1 MPYLKTRVMGEAAY
15 WQGRSFGPLR
25 GWRFAR
31 QSEIV
36 WSDAQNMCSNSRLL
50 VVRIKDAYVYRDE
63 SVVISSDYRLIA
75 DLASPPYGQV
85 RSHDVLRRKTFAKST
100 QFVGTIA
107 PLNGSKYDNFY
118 HWMLETVPRFGLIMR
133 SGVNPEKYLVSSSKK
148 FQRESLNIMGI
159 SLNNT
164 ICPKQNHMLLV
175 EDLIAPSFVG
185 LNAEPT
191 AFAVRYLNEL
201 FGTFL
206 IDTKPTK
213 RVYISRSDA
222 SVRRVVN
229 EIDLIIAL
237 NNLRFEAVCLTD
249 LSLIDQARLFSEADL
264 VVGPHGAGM
273 TNVVFMQYNSRGLIE
288 FMPETYELN
297 CFQAICE
304 INGIPYQ
311 RMMSRTVDPAVHNI
325 EVDIAQVVRQV
336 RQTLALTH

>member
-1 MPYLKTRVMGEAAY
+1 MGEAAY
-15 WQGRSFGPLR
+15 WQGRSCGPLR

-36 WSDAQNMCSNSRLL
+36 WSDPQNMGSNSRLL
-50 VVRIKDAYVYRDE
+50 VVRIKNAYVYRDE
-63 SVVISSDYRLIA
+63 SVVISSDYRLIT
-75 DLASPPYGQV
+75 DLATPPYGKV
-85 RSHDVLRRKTFAKST
+85 RSHDVLRQTKFPKPTH
-100 QFVGTIA
+100 FVGTIA

-118 HWMLETVPRFGLIMR
+118 HWMLESVPRFGLIMQ

-148 FQRESLNIMGI
+148 FQSESLNIMGI
-159 SLNNT
+159 SLDRT
-164 ICPKQNHMLLV
+164 ICPKQNYMLLV
-175 EDLIAPSFVG
+175 DDLIASSFVG

-201 FGTFL
+201 FRPFL
-206 IDTKPTK
+206 SDNKPTK
-213 RVYISRSDA
+213 RIYISRSDA
-222 SVRRVVN
+222 SIRSVVN
-229 EIDLIIAL
+229 EVDLIIAL
-237 NNLRFEAVCLTD
+237 DALQFEAVCLTD

-297 CFQAICE
+297 CFQAICK
-304 INGIPYQ
+304 INGTPYQ

-325 EVDIAQVVRQV
+325 EVDIAQVVHQV